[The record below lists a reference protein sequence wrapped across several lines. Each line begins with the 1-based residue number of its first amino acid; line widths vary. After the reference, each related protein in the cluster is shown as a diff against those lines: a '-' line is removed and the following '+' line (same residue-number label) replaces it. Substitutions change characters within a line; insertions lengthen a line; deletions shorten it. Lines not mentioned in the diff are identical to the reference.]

1 MWGTLAGLLLF
12 ATLDSAFNM
21 LGVSAY
27 PKLALRGAIVIAAVA
42 VYTFRSR
49 DLVA

>member
-1 MWGTLAGLLLF
+1 
-12 ATLDSAFNM
+12 M

-27 PKLALRGAIVIAAVA
+27 PKLVLRGAIVVAAVA
-42 VYTFRSR
+42 VYAVRSR